1 MLKGARVWQCS
12 PDAPWDFTWRFR
24 RLGNLPRGKA
34 WARLE
39 NRPQQGLTDLGSHAS
54 ASLRFHAQRTGT
66 RRSEL
71 RRGQRWRLH
80 CARAAACA
88 ALRVACL
95 AAPTGSSEEVGVEV
109 DPSTTVL
116 PLSVAG
122 LSHSRH
128 VMSGDVSTNAVCAQQ
143 KCVSGTTRRWER
155 RG

>member
-1 MLKGARVWQCS
+1 M
-12 PDAPWDFTWRFR
+12 
-24 RLGNLPRGKA
+24 GKA
-34 WARLE
+34 WKLE
-39 NRPQQGLTDLGSHAS
+39 TDRSKALTDRGSQAS
-54 ASLRFHAQRTGT
+54 QATVFRAQRTGT